1 MTVDCQAKSVDI
13 ATIGGKAFDPAA
25 TYSFSIPSFSAAGGD
40 GYPKID
46 TINAGLVDAGV
57 LKDYIAAKRPFRSPI
72 ISRPARSAI
81 STPPR

>member
-1 MTVDCQAKSVDI
+1 VDI

-57 LKDYIAAKRPFRSPI
+57 LKDYIAAKKTI
-72 ISRPARSAI
+72 QVADYQPAGEVSYI
-81 STPPR
+81 NSTSVEGCK